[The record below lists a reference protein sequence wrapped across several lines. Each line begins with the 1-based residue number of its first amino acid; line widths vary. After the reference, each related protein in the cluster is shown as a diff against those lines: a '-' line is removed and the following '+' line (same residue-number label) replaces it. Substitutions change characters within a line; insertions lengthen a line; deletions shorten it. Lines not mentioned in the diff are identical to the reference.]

1 MSRDY
6 HCEKVKNVTV
16 SLNDDVYRRARLAAA
31 ERETSLSALVRQYLE
46 QLGSGETEAE
56 RLRKAERQL
65 RAQITDFR
73 AADRLARDALH
84 DRNP

>member
-1 MSRDY
+1 MNRDW
-6 HCEKVKNVTV
+6 HCEKVTNVTV

-65 RAQITDFR
+65 RAQITVFR